1 MALTD
6 HESKVAA
13 YYDRSILEF
22 EKTRLERDAPVE
34 WAMTARY
41 LERYVPRRATVAD
54 IGVGVGHYA
63 ELLARRGCAV
73 HLTDIS
79 EQLLHAAQARLREA
93 GLADHIAGVERASA
107 TNLHC
112 FPDGAL
118 DAVLC
123 LGPLYHLCEPAE
135 RRRAVAEAA
144 RVLRP
149 GGIVFAAG
157 INRLA
162 FFRDL
167 FSGRFSELES
177 TRELLRRDF
186 AGQKAWL
193 DRYLREGNLDPE
205 HAPPIGYAHLTT
217 APEFRALLGEHF
229 EEIALAGVESF
240 TAPWQQRFAALPA
253 GEQALWLELVEKTGT
268 TAEGLAYSDHF
279 LFVGKKK

>member
-1 MALTD
+1 MALTE
-6 HESKVAA
+6 HENKVAG
-13 YYDRSILEF
+13 YYDGSIMEF

-34 WAMTARY
+34 YAITALY
-41 LERYVPRRATVAD
+41 LERYTPRHATVAD

-63 ELLARRGCAV
+63 ELLARRGCRV
-73 HLTDIS
+73 RLTDIS
-79 EQLLHAAQARLREA
+79 PNLLELAQQRLRAA
-93 GLADHIAGVERASA
+93 GCADRVAGVHRASA
-107 TNLHC
+107 TNLDC
-112 FPDGAL
+112 FGDGML

-135 RRRAVAEAA
+135 RRRAVAEVA

-162 FFRDL
+162 FYRDL
-167 FSGRFSELES
+167 FNGRFPELEG

-186 AGQKAWL
+186 NGQRQWL
-193 DRYLREGNLDPE
+193 ERYLRDGNLDPE

-217 APEFRALLGEHF
+217 AGEFRQLLSDHF

-240 TAPWQQRFAALPA
+240 TSPWQGRFAELPDD
-253 GEQALWLELVEKTGT
+253 EKRLWLELVERTGT

-279 LFVGKKK
+279 LFVGKRK